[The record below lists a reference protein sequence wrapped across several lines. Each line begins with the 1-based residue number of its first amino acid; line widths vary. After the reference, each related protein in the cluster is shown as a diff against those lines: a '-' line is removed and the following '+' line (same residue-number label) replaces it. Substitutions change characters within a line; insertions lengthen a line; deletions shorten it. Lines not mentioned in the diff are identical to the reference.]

1 MPEMPAQR
9 LASIALFVFA
19 VVRYWH
25 PFDPHATDPGWFE
38 SLNVAKSLTQAGDW
52 ANPFQTAATG
62 PTAHL
67 APAFPL
73 VISLLDWDK
82 PSDPVLAHRLDIFE
96 TLSVGLTIALLPA
109 VAEAA
114 GMNFLAGLVAGA
126 AITIVPSGM
135 APQWES
141 HFAALELALLTLV
154 CLHWWKNAKQ
164 LRWAVLAGA
173 VWGIT
178 VLTSANALLGLAVFL
193 VLGIMVRAP
202 WRALAACFSMSV
214 ILIAPWT
221 VRNLKVL
228 GGFVP
233 IRSNLGLEL
242 HVSNSECA
250 AASFSSNLQTSCFR
264 AMHPNESPAEA
275 ERLKF
280 MGELAYNRDHR
291 RAATQWISSNPGQF
305 AKLTIARFLLFWF
318 PRDGPSGWNGS
329 GQTGGGLFAVA
340 VGAMTLLSVP
350 GWVLLR
356 RTSRLPA
363 IWFGVWLA
371 CFPLVHYLVQFDFR
385 YRYPVLWMSYLLG
398 AHAVVE
404 LGALHG
410 RHDGRQSGSRR

>member
-1 MPEMPAQR
+1 MPEIRAQR

-25 PFDPHATDPGWFE
+25 PFDPRATDPGWFE

-67 APAFPL
+67 APVFPL
-73 VISLLDWDK
+73 VISLLGRDK
-82 PSDPVLAHRLDIFE
+82 PSDPVLAHRLNVFE
-96 TLSVGLTIALLPA
+96 TLSVALAIALLPT

-114 GMNFLAGLVAGA
+114 GMNFMAGLVAGA

-173 VWGIT
+173 AWGIT
-178 VLTSANALLGLAVFL
+178 VLTFTNALLAFAVFL
-193 VLGIMVRAP
+193 ALGIMVRAP
-202 WRALAACFSMSV
+202 WRALAACCSVSV
-214 ILIAPWT
+214 ILVAPWT
-221 VRNLKVL
+221 VRNVSVL

-242 HVSNSECA
+242 HVSNNECA
-250 AASFSSNLQTSCFR
+250 AASFTSNLQTSCFR
-264 AMHPNESPAEA
+264 AMHPNESLAEA
-275 ERLKF
+275 GRLKF
-280 MGELAYNRDHR
+280 MGELAYYGDHR
-291 RAATQWISSNPGQF
+291 RAALHWISSNPGRF
-305 AKLTIARFLLFWF
+305 AKLTFERFLLFWF
-318 PRDGPSGWNGS
+318 PRDGPSGWNDAS
-329 GQTGGGLFAVA
+329 KTGGGLFAVA
-340 VGAMTLLSVP
+340 AGAMTLLSIP
-350 GWVLLR
+350 GWVMLR
-356 RTSRLPA
+356 RTSRFSA

-398 AHAVVE
+398 AHALVE
-404 LGALHG
+404 LGVWHG
-410 RHDGRQSGSRR
+410 RHDGKQSGRV